1 MFIYLHNTSNST
13 NKPWNE
19 QGRIMNIN
27 TSKISFK
34 VPIYSF
40 AILDRINDNFWLGNI
55 FHSKTNCV
63 GYNYYY
69 MIQFVICFI
78 ARHTSFHTI
87 FAKLCITTDLQNRL
101 LKTAFLPL
109 FLRVCVVE
117 STTDCVWNMYIEWR
131 KQFYHSVSR
140 NVTLNEG
147 QENIFP
153 QRNRNILL
161 MLHRI

>member
-55 FHSKTNCV
+55 FHSKTN
-63 GYNYYY
+63 YNYYY

-153 QRNRNILL
+153 QRNRYIIL

>member
-1 MFIYLHNTSNST
+1 
-13 NKPWNE
+13 
-19 QGRIMNIN
+19 MNIN

-34 VPIYSF
+34 VPIHSF
-40 AILDRINDNFWLGNI
+40 AILDKINDNFWLGNI

-63 GYNYYY
+63 VESIR
-69 MIQFVICFI
+69 MIQLPLHDSIVICFM

-153 QRNRNILL
+153 QRNRYIIL
-161 MLHRI
+161 MLHRILCYVSSCYFFSNIGFII

>member
-34 VPIYSF
+34 VLIYSF
-40 AILDRINDNFWLGNI
+40 ATFDRINDKYWLGNI
-55 FHSKTNCV
+55 FHLKTNWLLH
-63 GYNYYY
+63 GT
-69 MIQFVICFI
+69 IVICFI